1 MSKWKLSVLPTVAL
15 TLACSASGP
24 QADSPNNNA
33 GDPARVAVKEARDR
47 ETTTGAD
54 ATTTT
59 DTEVRDFVV
68 TMATHGIA
76 EVDLGR
82 LAAQRASNSEV
93 KRFGQDMVTDHGRSG
108 ADLKTLAAHL
118 GITVPTQA
126 DEAHRMLADQ
136 LSQVSGR
143 GFDQAYMNAMVT
155 GHQETLLTAFGGER
169 MILTGGGGKQPGGQ
183 ATAAGPPQDSNPF
196 QNGPRKRYRLFKPTS
211 RALAIFRV
219 KWHALV
225 RHRHS
230 SSTMAR
236 TWKPLTNERSSF
248 YPGPQSRQPRNS
260 RS

>member
-1 MSKWKLSVLPTVAL
+1 
-15 TLACSASGP
+15 
-24 QADSPNNNA
+24 
-33 GDPARVAVKEARDR
+33 VKEARDR

-108 ADLKTLAAHL
+108 GDLKTLAAHL
-118 GITVPTQA
+118 GITVPAQA

-143 GFDQAYMNAMVT
+143 GFDQAYMNAIVT
-155 GHQETLLTAFGGER
+155 GHQETLDLLTAFGGER
-169 MILTGGGGKQPGGQ
+169 MSLTGGGGKQPGGQ
-183 ATAAGPPQDSNPF
+183 ATATAAATGQQPVSEWAAKTIPIVQAH
-196 QNGPRKRYRLFKPTS
+196 LT
-211 RALAIFRV
+211 RARDLQ
-219 KWHALV
+219 
-225 RHRHS
+225 S
-230 SSTMAR
+230 QMAR
-236 TWKPLTNERSSF
+236 TGS
-248 YPGPQSRQPRNS
+248 PQTQQ
-260 RS
+260 